1 MVEMSAQEM
10 QDFAKTLAPSAD
22 LDDQVNEAYNRP
34 AAGASSSG
42 DPRDRKPKYDLYKVD
57 YKWVDN

>member
-22 LDDQVNEAYNRP
+22 LDGLQVGGQLKRQE
-34 AAGASSSG
+34 GAQS
-42 DPRDRKPKYDLYKVD
+42 RI
-57 YKWVDN
+57 